1 MDEPR
6 LLSPDVWRRASRGL
20 IAYGIVG
27 LVVASIGLGS
37 TVWVNGRINQL
48 RSHAEVT
55 LTRLASTTQLAA
67 TALRGASAT
76 ATSFSGTLDQS
87 AQAVSS
93 ATQTIGGVQ
102 AELSALEAQLRS
114 VNFLGATPLASS
126 ADSVARIATSLNG
139 LETQL
144 PLTAGDLEGNRD
156 ALARNAASI
165 SALASSTDVLAA
177 RLGPSAGHDS
187 LDDVQRVIA
196 ITLLMFAAWAFV
208 PAIGALALGLWL
220 RRNA

>member
-177 RLGPSAGHDS
+177 RLAGHDS